1 MTNFGW
7 PGKTSKYF
15 PPLKINGHFR
25 YLLERVAEDFGVVIS
40 FDPKPIK
47 GDWNGAGCHVNYS
60 TLPMR
65 SEGGKKV
72 ILDAIVKLEKRHN
85 LHMMVMF

>member
-1 MTNFGW
+1 ME
-7 PGKTSKYF
+7 PLPRSF

-25 YLLERVAEDFGVVIS
+25 YLFERVAEDFVVVIS
-40 FDPKPIK
+40 FDAKPIK
-47 GDWNGAGCHVNYS
+47 DDWNGTGCHVNYS

-65 SEGGKKV
+65 SEYGKKV

-85 LHMMVMF
+85 LHMMVKF